1 MSQLNFKIFRS
12 VKEKIEKTPHLKN
25 YHETMRPPG
34 NVPYIV
40 DNLWE
45 WKRPK
50 NYPNRR
56 RSVFA
61 SPTSELALKAAN
73 GGTVYTVGF
82 KGKYNLCQVKGYW
95 DSKKH
100 PDCKK
105 LRNLLFDIFGQDWI
119 DSDIKVKE
127 DFGKLWIPCL
137 TKNDMNKLFG
147 SNEKLREIRDEIYN
161 AITYWND
168 VVLIKNG
175 ENLPDPEGE
184 IVFEAVDGYYL
195 NDQEGNGER

>member
-1 MSQLNFKIFRS
+1 MHELNFKMFRA
-12 VKEKIEKTPHLKN
+12 VNPKIEKTPQLKK
-25 YHETMRPPG
+25 YHDTMRPPG
-34 NVPYIV
+34 YVPYVV

-61 SPTSELALKAAN
+61 SPTPELAIEIVE
-73 GGTVYTVGF
+73 GGTAYTVKLNGRY
-82 KGKYNLCQVKGYW
+82 KLCQVKGCS
-95 DSKKH
+95 DSKNH

-105 LRNLLFDIFGQDWI
+105 LKKLLPELYKNHFNQDWI
-119 DSDIKVKE
+119 NSELSEKE
-127 DFGKLWIPCL
+127 NFGKLWIPCL
-137 TKNDMNKLFG
+137 TKDEMNYLFG

-168 VVLIKNG
+168 VALIKNG
-175 ENLPDPEGE
+175 SDLPDPEGE
-184 IVFEAVDGYYL
+184 LFFEAENGYYL
-195 NDQEGNGER
+195 C

>member
-1 MSQLNFKIFRS
+1 MQELNFKMFRA
-12 VKEKIEKTPHLKN
+12 VNPKIEKTPELKK
-25 YHETMRPPG
+25 YRSTMRPPG

-50 NYPNRR
+50 NYPDRR

-61 SPTSELALKAAN
+61 SPTPELAMKAVG
-73 GGTVYTVGF
+73 GGTAYTVKF
-82 KGKYNLCQVKGYW
+82 NGKYKLCQVREYW

-105 LRNLLFDIFGQDWI
+105 LRKLLFKFFGQDWI
-119 DSDIKVKE
+119 DGKLKDKE

-137 TKNDMNKLFG
+137 TKNEMNYLFG
-147 SNEKLREIRDEIYN
+147 SNEKLREIRNEIYD

-168 VVLIKNG
+168 VALIKNG
-175 ENLPDPEGE
+175 SGLPDPKGE
-184 IVFEAVDGYYL
+184 LFFEAEDGYYL
-195 NDQEGNGER
+195 I